1 MYERVIQGA
10 ITIYVFMSGTYMGI
24 YVKIHQV
31 VYLRH
36 LYFSVSMLSLS
47 KSFFKKSLLIIL
59 ILGPSVKF
67 LR

>member
-1 MYERVIQGA
+1 MYEGVIQGA
-10 ITIYVFMSGTYMGI
+10 IIIYVFMSGTYMGI
-24 YVKIHQV
+24 YVKIHQA

-36 LYFSVSMLSLS
+36 LYFSVSMLSLN